1 MAMISISKKLLLCA
15 SAIALSAFVGGI
27 LTPTTAEAGFGIKV
41 PNIKVPG
48 AKVQKGSNTSNN
60 AAQAPKGNMICGKVS
75 YNNTGNYKP
84 AAGFDVYLLHGNS
97 FPHRDANDPS
107 VLLVDGPHM
116 KIATTDANG
125 NYSAPIPAN
134 VNSFATNGKFPDVK
148 LLFFKPGTGNYA
160 EKRSLNYIGKFTE
173 TTSISHWEPGGFQ
186 YSIRFVD

>member
-1 MAMISISKKLLLCA
+1 MSTISKRLAL
-15 SAIALSAFVGGI
+15 SVSVIALAAFVGGV
-27 LTPTTAEAGFGIKV
+27 LSPTTAEAGFGIKV

-48 AKVQKGSNTSNN
+48 VKVQKDSNSGGNT
-60 AAQAPKGNMICGKVS
+60 AQAPKGNNICGKVS

-97 FPHRDANDPS
+97 FPHKDAKDPS

-134 VNSFATNGKFPDVK
+134 INDFATKGKFPDVK

-160 EKRSLNYIGKFTE
+160 EKRSVNYLGKFTE
-173 TTSISHWEPGGFQ
+173 TTSISHWEAGGFQ